1 MDAPALL
8 LLSDVVKSLMPLIG
22 ILMIV
27 TALMMMLRNK
37 RRRRAQSLTPMEQVE
52 RYQQERGMRQD
63 LESLMVEIEQLAR
76 RFSSQLDA
84 KSVQLEKLLREADEK
99 IAQLQQTTAAT
110 QTKTPPQT
118 QSPSLPGAGKEPGV
132 LPPEVKHAS
141 PHKAHADAQARS
153 GAGEDELARQVYRLA
168 DEGLTSDQIARRL
181 NEHVGK
187 VELILALRQKPP
199 SHRATKPPRD

>member
-8 LLSDVVKSLMPLIG
+8 LLSDIVKSLMPLVG
-22 ILMIV
+22 IMMIV
-27 TALMMMLRNK
+27 TALMMMLRNRRK
-37 RRRRAQSLTPMEQVE
+37 RSAHRLTPMEQVE

-99 IAQLQQTTAAT
+99 IAQLQQTSAAT
-110 QTKTPPQT
+110 QTPQT
-118 QSPSLPGAGKEPGV
+118 PQPRSSLPGAGETPGV
-132 LPPEVKHAS
+132 LPPGVKHAS
-141 PHKAHADAQARS
+141 HHKAHADAPARS

-181 NEHVGK
+181 DEHVGK
-187 VELILALRQKPP
+187 VELILALRK
-199 SHRATKPPRD
+199 